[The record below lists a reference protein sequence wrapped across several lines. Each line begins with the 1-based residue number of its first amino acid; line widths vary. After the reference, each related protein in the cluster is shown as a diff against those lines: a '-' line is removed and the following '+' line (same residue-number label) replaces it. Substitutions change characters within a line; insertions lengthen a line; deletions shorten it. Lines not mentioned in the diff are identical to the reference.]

1 MSNINTK
8 SHREMVYEF
17 MVALAANSQAVDNES
32 SIEKNAQYVL
42 SMALTLADKFEAS
55 LIESGGK

>member
-1 MSNINTK
+1 
-8 SHREMVYEF
+8 MVYEF